1 MRTILLT
8 EDNEDLLEL
17 IQFHLEKEGYNVLV
31 AKTGTQAIRLL
42 KTHPIDLVILDLML
56 PEITGIEILTF
67 MKKERQFKHIP
78 VFIESA
84 KSEDLDIVKG
94 LELGAEDYITKPFS
108 PKVLLARVQKI
119 FSRSQKKSDFYWS
132 NEDLYVNIDRREA
145 LLHKT
150 RLDLTQ
156 LEFDILVFLASHAGN
171 VLSREQILDGVWKN
185 EVYVIHRVIDVHVTS
200 LRKKLQSAST
210 LVQTVRGVGY
220 KIEPPTHET

>member
-1 MRTILLT
+1 MSTILLT

-17 IQFHLEKEGYNVLV
+17 IQFHLEKEGYQVLL
-31 AKTGTQAIRLL
+31 AKTGTEAIRLL
-42 KTHPIDLVILDLML
+42 RTHPIDLVILDLML
-56 PEITGIEILTF
+56 PEISGLEILTF

-119 FSRSQKKSDFYWS
+119 LSRSQQKSDFYWP

-145 LLHKT
+145 LLHKSP
-150 RLDLTQ
+150 LDLTQ

-185 EVYVIHRVIDVHVTS
+185 EVYVIQRVIDVHVTS

-220 KIEPPTHET
+220 KIEPPVHET